1 MRMRKVRID
10 ARRLHDFVLME
21 TAQKK
26 WAMENGKWKMKM
38 EKFHSLALI
47 KSKYFIDEKLLV
59 HKTTL
64 TTTMAGF

>member
-26 WAMENGKWKMKM
+26 NGQWKM